1 MRKTAR
7 KTARTAAP
15 ARVASD
21 AASGIRIGVASR
33 PGLYR
38 QVLCRALATVDPFVV
53 VGEGWDEETVTA
65 LLSREAPRIL
75 LFDYEAFGPSGESL
89 IAKLRTTS
97 SATRILVLATRS
109 GDDTAERV
117 LRSGASGLLP
127 KESDFDMLVRAIR
140 AVAAGELWA
149 NRIVTAQALERLT
162 GVSAR
167 EGATDGR
174 LTRRESDV
182 VAAVALGLRNKEV
195 ARKLGIS
202 EQTVKS
208 HVNNVL
214 RKLHLQS
221 RMALAL
227 YELGRGQPK
236 DQPKA

>member
-1 MRKTAR
+1 MRK
-7 KTARTAAP
+7 KPLKVVKPQPAP
-15 ARVASD
+15 RRAPEPAP
-21 AASGIRIGVASR
+21 GIRIGVASR

-38 QVLCRALATVDPFVV
+38 QVLCRALASVDQFAVA
-53 VGEGWDEETVTA
+53 GEAWDEESVAA
-65 LLSREAPRIL
+65 LLAKEAPKIL
-75 LFDYEAFGPSGESL
+75 LFDYEALGPSGESV
-89 IAKLRTTS
+89 IAKLRTMS
-97 SATRILVLATRS
+97 PQTRILVIATRS

-127 KESDFDMLVRAIR
+127 KESDFDTLVRAVR

-162 GVSAR
+162 GVSSR
-167 EGATDGR
+167 DGATDGR
-174 LTRRESDV
+174 LTRREADV

-227 YELGRGQPK
+227 YELKR
-236 DQPKA
+236 DQPKV